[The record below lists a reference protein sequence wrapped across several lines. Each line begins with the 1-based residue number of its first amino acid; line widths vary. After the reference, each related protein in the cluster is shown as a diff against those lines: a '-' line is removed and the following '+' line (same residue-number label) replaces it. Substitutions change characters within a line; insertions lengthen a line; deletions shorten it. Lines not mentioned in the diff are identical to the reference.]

1 MFFKREKKVGIE
13 KGEKIPMPDGLW
25 LKCEACGEILYRRQ
39 LDQNLWI
46 CPKCNFH
53 FRISC
58 HKYIELLLDDGVIET
73 LDDNLVPTNPLNFPK
88 YKEKTK
94 ESQTKTA
101 LKEGIISGR
110 AKIGGFPVAF
120 AITEF
125 DFIGGS
131 MGSVVGEKVARTIR
145 LARKERIPF
154 IILTASGGG
163 ARMQE
168 GILSLMQM
176 VKTSAELALLAKDG
190 VPYITILTHPTM
202 AGVMAS
208 FASLGDVIIAEP
220 GALLG
225 FTGPRVIEQTIGE
238 KLPAG
243 FQRSEF
249 LLKHG
254 MVDMVVPRK
263 ALKETVIKIL
273 DLLQNRNRNHQKP
286 GFRGLQ

>member
-1 MFFKREKKVGIE
+1 MLFKGEKKVGLE

-25 LKCEACGEILYRRQ
+25 LKCDACGEILYRRQ
-39 LDQNLWI
+39 LDQHLWI

-58 HKYIELLLDDGVIET
+58 RKFIELLLDDGLIET
-73 LDDNLVPTNPLNFPK
+73 IDDALTPTNPLNFPK

-94 ESQTKTA
+94 ESQTKTG
-101 LKEGIISGR
+101 LKDGIISGR

-125 DFIGGS
+125 DFVGGS

-145 LARKERIPF
+145 LARTERMPF
-154 IILTASGGG
+154 VMLTASGGG

-168 GILSLMQM
+168 GIFSLMQM
-176 VKTSAELALLAKDG
+176 AKTSAELALLAKAG
-190 VPYITILTHPTM
+190 IPYLTILTHPTM

-238 KLPAG
+238 KLPEG

-254 MVDMVVPRK
+254 MIDLVVPRK
-263 ALKETVIKIL
+263 ELRATLIQLL
-273 DLLQNRNRNHQKP
+273 DLLQNKNRNTINRP
-286 GFRGLQ
+286 GKD